1 MPRFILLFSLIFS
14 FAAYAQTPSFRA
26 DETGVYLRDYNTA
39 ELQKMFKDLGYDS
52 YINLPDNEYPR
63 VFVQNIPADF
73 ASFEDTSERNRVFMQ
88 MLIPLI
94 LKVNAEVLEERDML
108 DAISYHFELNKD
120 VDDADMYFLDRLAQ
134 KYDAVSH
141 FKDTRK
147 YMQLLSILKP
157 KIDAV
162 PPSIILA
169 VAAIRTNWGTSRIAL
184 KANNLFKQRIWYQDE
199 GLEPLE
205 DKQEG
210 YRYQI
215 FDSLEDSI
223 REYVLKLNS
232 NINYSTF
239 RDARAVSRKRGSV
252 LYGKRFDFGLLFD
265 SNLQNYA
272 GLVDYTLTY
281 YKLHLL
287 DDAHL
292 EPPYQFEE

>member
-39 ELQKMFKDLGYDS
+39 ELRKMFEDLGYDS

-88 MLIPLI
+88 MLIPII

-120 VDDADMYFLDRLAQ
+120 VDDADMYFLDQLAQ
-134 KYDAVSH
+134 KYDVISH

-147 YMQLLSILKP
+147 YMQLLSVLKP

-215 FDSLEDSI
+215 FESLEDSI

-232 NINYSTF
+232 NVNYSTF

>member
-39 ELQKMFKDLGYDS
+39 ELRKMFEDLGYDS

-88 MLIPLI
+88 MLIPII

-120 VDDADMYFLDRLAQ
+120 VDDADMYFLDQLAQ
-134 KYDAVSH
+134 KYDVISH

-147 YMQLLSILKP
+147 YMQLLSVLKP

-215 FDSLEDSI
+215 FESLEDSI

-232 NINYSTF
+232 NVNYSTS

>member
-14 FAAYAQTPSFRA
+14 FAAHAQTPSFRA
-26 DETGVYLRDYNTA
+26 DETGVYLRDYNTT
-39 ELQKMFKDLGYDS
+39 ELRKMFEDLGYDS

-108 DAISYHFELNKD
+108 DALSYHFELNKD

-147 YMQLLSILKP
+147 YMQLLSVLKP

>member
-26 DETGVYLRDYNTA
+26 DETGVYLRDYNTT
-39 ELQKMFKDLGYDS
+39 ELRKMFEDLGYDS

-147 YMQLLSILKP
+147 YMQLLSVLKP

>member
-108 DAISYHFELNKD
+108 DALSYHFELNKD

-134 KYDAVSH
+134 KYDVVSH

-292 EPPYQFEE
+292 EPPYQLEE

>member
-39 ELQKMFKDLGYDS
+39 ELQKIFKDLGYDS

-108 DAISYHFELNKD
+108 DALSYHFELNKD

-134 KYDAVSH
+134 KYDVVSH

-147 YMQLLSILKP
+147 YMQLLSVLKP

-215 FDSLEDSI
+215 FESLEDSI

-232 NINYSTF
+232 NVNYSTF

-287 DDAHL
+287 DDSHL